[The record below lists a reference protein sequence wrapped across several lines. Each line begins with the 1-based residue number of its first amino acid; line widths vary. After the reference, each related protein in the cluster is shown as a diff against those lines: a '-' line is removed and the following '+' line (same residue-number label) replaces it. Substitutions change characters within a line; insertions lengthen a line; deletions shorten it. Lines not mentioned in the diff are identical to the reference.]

1 MNITKFV
8 LGVLFLSGNIFYT
21 EAQEEIQVSQYPG
34 YRLIWEENFS
44 ASGLPDSTYWGYESG
59 YMRNNELQAYDS
71 LVFYSRTY
79 SCGRVSEKGG
89 RMGEG
94 GRRGGTAAF

>member
-44 ASGLPDSTYWGYESG
+44 ASGLPDSTY
-59 YMRNNELQAYDS
+59 
-71 LVFYSRTY
+71 
-79 SCGRVSEKGG
+79 
-89 RMGEG
+89 
-94 GRRGGTAAF
+94 